1 MAFDYKNS
9 PTDKTFMEFDRI
21 AAEMGDIRLVSKKEL
36 IFIPSMLQEGEQVL
50 AFTCGVMKGKRW
62 LVTLTDMRI
71 IFLNKGFIFGLKQ
84 IVVDLNNVNAASG
97 ETTMFSGRISFQDGA
112 IIHTLESV
120 WLKTVLPFSNKLRD
134 VIELR
139 RGMKAEKKT
148 FSVEGDDF
156 VSKIERLA
164 SLTEK
169 GFLTPEEFEMQKAK
183 LLRESVLR

>member
-1 MAFDYKNS
+1 
-9 PTDKTFMEFDRI
+9 
-21 AAEMGDIRLVSKKEL
+21 
-36 IFIPSMLQEGEQVL
+36 
-50 AFTCGVMKGKRW
+50 
-62 LVTLTDMRI
+62 
-71 IFLNKGFIFGLKQ
+71 
-84 IVVDLNNVNAASG
+84 
-97 ETTMFSGRISFQDGA
+97 MFSGRISFQDGA

-139 RGMKAEKKT
+139 RGMKEEKKT